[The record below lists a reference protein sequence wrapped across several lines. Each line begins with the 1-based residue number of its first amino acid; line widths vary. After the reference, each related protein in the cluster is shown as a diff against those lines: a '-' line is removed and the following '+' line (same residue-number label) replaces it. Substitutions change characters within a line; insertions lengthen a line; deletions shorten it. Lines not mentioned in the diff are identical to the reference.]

1 MAGAE
6 GVDGEVDPPEDPP
19 DDDPDDDPEDDPES
33 LDEPDELVE
42 LGSLEELD
50 EDDPES
56 LDDPA
61 SPVLAAELFD
71 DPFRLSFL

>member
-1 MAGAE
+1 M
-6 GVDGEVDPPEDPP
+6 
-19 DDDPDDDPEDDPES
+19 
-33 LDEPDELVE
+33 E
-42 LGSLEELD
+42 LGSLEELEELD

-56 LDDPA
+56 LDDDPE

>member
-6 GVDGEVDPPEDPP
+6 GVDGELDPLE
-19 DDDPDDDPEDDPES
+19 DDPADDPES

-42 LGSLEELD
+42 LGSLEELEELD

-56 LDDPA
+56 LDDPE